1 MSHPVDVTD
10 DTFDADVLKA
20 EVPVLV
26 DFWADWCA
34 PCKMIAPIVEDLAEE
49 YDGRVKFAKLDVD
62 SNPRTA
68 MSYGVRGIPPCS
80 SSRRCPRQPGSG
92 RGTQV
97 RAQGQAGRVAGIALA
112 APPPAPCG
120 ARTVAQSGERMGPG
134 GSRGLQIRWS
144 RPCGRDG
151 GFDSL
156 SLPPD
161 SFLKTPGNGDS

>member
-68 MSYGVRGIPPCS
+68 MSYGVRGIPTLLVFRDGVPG
-80 SSRRCPRQPGSG
+80 QPGGG
-92 RGTQV
+92 RGAQV
-97 RAQGQAGRVAGIALA
+97 RAQG
-112 APPPAPCG
+112 
-120 ARTVAQSGERMGPG
+120 
-134 GSRGLQIRWS
+134 
-144 RPCGRDG
+144 
-151 GFDSL
+151 
-156 SLPPD
+156 
-161 SFLKTPGNGDS
+161 